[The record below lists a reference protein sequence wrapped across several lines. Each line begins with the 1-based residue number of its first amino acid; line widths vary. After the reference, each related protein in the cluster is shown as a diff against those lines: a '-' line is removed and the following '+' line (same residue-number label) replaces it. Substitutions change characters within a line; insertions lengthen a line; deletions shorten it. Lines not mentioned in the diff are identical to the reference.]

1 MMAEKKRQSLGRG
14 LDALL
19 GEETKESVPTGS
31 RDPGKFPSNGYTP
44 AATNPVIPS
53 MKS

>member
-19 GEETKESVPTGS
+19 GEEESVPTGS
-31 RDPGKFPSNGYTP
+31 KDPGKFPSNGYTP
-44 AATNPVIPS
+44 AATNHVIPS